1 MSTAPSPG
9 QYPAFNPN
17 PASFPDPDSN
27 PNSTG
32 QLRFPTR
39 PRPDDLNLV
48 RTGSTGLG
56 VRRRA
61 SVQQGRALEILGPSV
76 EYLVDSRMFMIDQPS
91 TRADAEAVQILM
103 RLSREVFSDCSE
115 VAPPARRLRL
125 WINSRL
131 GTPANC

>member
-9 QYPAFNPN
+9 QYPVFNPN
-17 PASFPDPDSN
+17 PASISN
-27 PNSTG
+27 PIG
-32 QLRFPTR
+32 QPQFPTS
-39 PRPDDLNLV
+39 PRPDGLNLA
-48 RTGSTGLG
+48 SAATGLG

-61 SVQQGRALEILGPSV
+61 SVQQGRALEILGHSV

-103 RLSREVFSDCSE
+103 RLSREVFSDCTE

-131 GTPANC
+131 SAPVNC

>member
-9 QYPAFNPN
+9 QYPVFNPN
-17 PASFPDPDSN
+17 PASITN
-27 PNSTG
+27 PIG
-32 QLRFPTR
+32 QLRFPTS

-48 RTGSTGLG
+48 GTGSTGLG

-61 SVQQGRALEILGPSV
+61 SVQQGRALEILGHSV

-103 RLSREVFSDCSE
+103 RLSREVFSDCTEAVS
-115 VAPPARRLRL
+115 PARRLRL

-131 GTPANC
+131 SMPANW